1 MSEPGCRMRVV
12 PGVKEVGVERL
23 LRSWNDAVAIRRRA
37 AGRFGA
43 AVRRFA
49 AVLALALCV
58 VAQTAAAAEPYKL
71 NPGDILQISVWKEEG
86 LQQQVLVLP
95 DGDISFPLAGHIKAA
110 GLSPEQLQ
118 KVLHTRLKNFFA
130 DPVITVTVVQVSGNK
145 IYVIGQVR
153 SPGEFPANRPID
165 VMQALSL
172 AGGLTTFAADKDIK
186 VLRRDENGRQR
197 ALAFNYS
204 DVSKGQQL
212 DTNVLLQPGDV
223 VVVPTSGIF

>member
-1 MSEPGCRMRVV
+1 MSH
-12 PGVKEVGVERL
+12 
-23 LRSWNDAVAIRRRA
+23 SWKFLPIA
-37 AGRFGA
+37 ALFALGA
-43 AVRRFA
+43 FM
-49 AVLALALCV
+49 LFIGS
-58 VAQTAAAAEPYKL
+58 
-71 NPGDILQISVWKEEG
+71 NPGSVDT
-86 LQQQVLVLP
+86 V
-95 DGDISFPLAGHIKAA
+95 SA
-110 GLSPEQLQ
+110 
-118 KVLHTRLKNFFA
+118 A

-186 VLRRDENGRQR
+186 VLRRDDNGRQR